1 MMRIGIIG
9 GGASGMAAAIAAAKE
24 GAEVTVL
31 EKNDRVGKKILATG
45 NGKCNLG
52 NLDFHTDCYYCSD
65 PEKLHKIF
73 RVFSVWDTITFFEDA
88 GLMIRDKNGYLY
100 PYSEQASAVL
110 DILRMQL
117 ERTGVQV
124 KTDARIREAVYDK
137 KKKCFT
143 LHMQGEKM
151 DFDKLILAC
160 GSPASLRHGDGLD
173 GYRIAEA
180 FGHKVTSLFPGLCG
194 LYSEE
199 SFTKALAG
207 VRAQAKVELWI
218 EDQMAAEET
227 GEVQFTDYGI
237 SGIPVFQMSRLAS
250 DALRKGKRVEA
261 VVDFFPEQEEAAYQF
276 MNRLRYEAQ
285 KEKTLENYMT
295 GVLNK
300 KINMVMIRLAG
311 CKPAQTAEEAGFEK
325 VEEIMQLCRHFTIHI
340 SKPQLMENAQICAGG
355 VNFSEITTEM
365 ESVLT
370 KGLYFAGEMVD
381 VDGKCGGYNLQW
393 AWSSGYTAGKNAA
406 GNSTKEIANAAERA
420 EEC

>member
-1 MMRIGIIG
+1 MRIGIIG
-9 GGASGMAAAIAAAKE
+9 GGASGMVAAITAAKE
-24 GAEVTVL
+24 GAEVMVL

-52 NLDFHTDCYYCSD
+52 NLEFHTDHYYCSD

-73 RVFSVWDTITFFEDA
+73 RVFSPWDTITFFEDA
-88 GLMIRDKNGYLY
+88 GLMIKEKNGYLY

-117 ERTGVQV
+117 ERTGVKV
-124 KTDARIREAVYDK
+124 MTEVRIREAIYDK
-137 KKKCFT
+137 KKECFT
-143 LHMQGEKM
+143 LRIQGETL
-151 DFDKLILAC
+151 DFDRLILAC
-160 GSPASLRHGDGLD
+160 GSPASLKNGEGLD
-173 GYRIAEA
+173 GYRLAEA
-180 FGHKVTSLFPGLCG
+180 FGHQVTPLLPGLCG
-194 LYSEE
+194 LRSDEN
-199 SFTKALAG
+199 FVRALAG

-218 EDQMAAEET
+218 EEQMAAQEI

-237 SGIPVFQMSRLAS
+237 SGIPVFQMSRLAA
-250 DALRKGKRVEA
+250 DALKKGKTVQA
-261 VVDFFPEQEEAAYQF
+261 VVDFFPDREEDAYQF
-276 MNRLRYEAQ
+276 MNRLRFEAQ

-300 KINMVMIRLAG
+300 KINMVMIKQAG
-311 CKPAQTAEEAGFEK
+311 CKASQTAKEAGFKK
-325 VEEIMQLCRHFTIHI
+325 VEEIMQLCRRFTIHI
-340 SKPQLMENAQICAGG
+340 SKTQFMENAQICAGG
-355 VNFSEITTEM
+355 VRLEEITTEL
-365 ESVLT
+365 ESVLV

-406 GNSTKEIANAAERA
+406 GNSTEEIANAAERA